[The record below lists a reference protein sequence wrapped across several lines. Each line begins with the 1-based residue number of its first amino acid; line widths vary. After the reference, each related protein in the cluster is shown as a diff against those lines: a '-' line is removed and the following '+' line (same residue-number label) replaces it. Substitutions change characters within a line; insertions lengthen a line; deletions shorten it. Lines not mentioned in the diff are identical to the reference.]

1 MSIVPSSLPHAP
13 VSRTERKRADVLAA
27 AEELFLA
34 HGYLGTNMD
43 DVATRARVSK
53 PTVYAHFGSKEALF
67 VEIVSGMTGA
77 ASDSVL
83 TDPAPLDPDVARH
96 LREHALRQLAVV
108 LQPRLLRLRRL
119 VIGEVGRFP
128 ELARALFAGG
138 PARAIAE
145 LARIVAGYAER
156 GQLRVTDAQV
166 AATHLNWLIMGAP
179 LNEAMLLGDGA
190 VPDDQALRRHV
201 TEAVRIFVA
210 AHS

>member
-1 MSIVPSSLPHAP
+1 VTAP
-13 VSRTERKRADVLAA
+13 RTVRKRADILAA

-34 HGYLGTNMD
+34 HGYLGTSVD
-43 DVATRARVSK
+43 DVAGQARVSK

-67 VEIVSGMTGA
+67 VEIVSGMTGS

-83 TDPAPLDPDVARH
+83 GEPVPLDPDVSRH

-108 LQPRLLRLRRL
+108 LHPRLLRLRRL
-119 VIGEVGRFP
+119 VIGEVARFP

-145 LARIVAGYAER
+145 LTRVVAAYAER
-156 GQLRVTDAQV
+156 GQLQV
-166 AATHLNWLIMGAP
+166 ADPAAAATHLNWLIMGAP
-179 LNEAMLLGDGA
+179 LNEAMLLGDDA
-190 VPDDQALRRHV
+190 VPDDPALRRHV
-201 TEAVRIFVA
+201 AEAVRIFVA

>member
-1 MSIVPSSLPHAP
+1 MPSPIPQAPLP
-13 VSRTERKRADVLAA
+13 RTQRKRADVLAA

-43 DVATRARVSK
+43 DVAARARVSK
-53 PTVYAHFGSKEALF
+53 PTVYAHFGGKEALF

-83 TDPAPLDPDVARH
+83 ADPAPLDPDVSTH

-108 LQPRLLRLRRL
+108 LEPRLLRLRRL

-145 LARIVAGYAER
+145 LSRIVAAYAER
-156 GQLRVTDAQV
+156 GQLRVADPHA

-179 LNEAMLLGDGA
+179 LNEAMLLGDDA

-210 AHS
+210 AHT